1 MKIFKT
7 NSTDYRVEVNE
18 DGTLLI
24 TNLRKKNEPIQNAGA
39 FIVSMGGIES
49 ILNKCEDMT
58 EEQYAEQ
65 LAEYKQEKETVAK
78 IAAERIV
85 RQEHKIKA
93 EYDAAFSAE
102 VTEATVEN
110 VTILLRYLNS
120 INWGAWELPK
130 MTIGYTCNQYDCD
143 GRQATTITLDKPIK
157 YGDEM
162 LRKFVVGGGPRHLV
176 HYTQLR

>member
-1 MKIFKT
+1 MKILKT

-24 TNLRKKNEPIQNAGA
+24 TNLRKSNEPIQNAGA

-65 LAEYKQEKETVAK
+65 LAEYRQEKETVAK

>member
-1 MKIFKT
+1 MKILKT

-24 TNLRKKNEPIQNAGA
+24 TNLRKKNEPIQNAGV

>member
-1 MKIFKT
+1 
-7 NSTDYRVEVNE
+7 
-18 DGTLLI
+18 
-24 TNLRKKNEPIQNAGA
+24 
-39 FIVSMGGIES
+39 
-49 ILNKCEDMT
+49 MT

-102 VTEATVEN
+102 VTETTVEN

-130 MTIGYTCNQYDCD
+130 MTIGYICNQYDCD

>member
-1 MKIFKT
+1 MKILKT
-7 NSTDYRVEVNE
+7 NSTDYMVVVNE

-24 TNLRKKNEPIQNAGA
+24 TNLRKNNEPIQNAGA

-49 ILNKCEDMT
+49 ILKKCEDMT

-65 LAEYKQEKETVAK
+65 LAEHKRKNEAAVK
-78 IAAERIV
+78 IAAEKV
-85 RQEHKIKA
+85 VEYEHQIKA
-93 EYDAAFSAE
+93 EYDVAFSAE

-120 INWGAWELPK
+120 MNWGAWELPK

>member
-1 MKIFKT
+1 MKNLKT

-24 TNLRKKNEPIQNAGA
+24 TNLRKNNEPIQNAGA

-130 MTIGYTCNQYDCD
+130 MTIGYICNQYDCD